1 MAQPSEANRPA
12 GRSLLAGAGGGRFAP
27 AFDRFFEVLTDDQRA
42 SFREAMDT
50 QRDKARNLQE
60 KLRDARKELMETG
73 LAANFDEDTVRQK
86 AMEAAKLEAEM
97 TVLRA
102 KALSQMK
109 PSLTTEQIEKLKNL
123 PPFTPPNADQG
134 AALRH
139 RPESGRDENDLP
151 PRSDN
156 QSKVEKQ

>member
-1 MAQPSEANRPA
+1 MRTISYVRKTIALSSAAAALVTAVAAMAQPPEANRPA

-27 AFDRFFEVLTDDQRA
+27 AFDRFFEVLTDDQRG

-97 TVLRA
+97 TVLR
-102 KALSQMK
+102 
-109 PSLTTEQIEKLKNL
+109 
-123 PPFTPPNADQG
+123 
-134 AALRH
+134 
-139 RPESGRDENDLP
+139 
-151 PRSDN
+151 
-156 QSKVEKQ
+156 